1 MTLDTVLVVVVAV
14 FALVGFTTGLI
25 QAVGSIVGM
34 AIGSIIAARTFRS
47 VGGFTLPLLGN
58 NELVAA
64 ITSFILVFGVTTK
77 LIGLL
82 FHLVDKAYRLAA
94 IIPGLKGFNRLG
106 GLVLGA
112 IEGVLFTGII
122 LSVAT
127 KLPLSEQMLAT
138 IHNGA
143 VSRFFLAVSG
153 WVIPLLPGLYERARS
168 VTGGL

>member
-1 MTLDTVLVVVVAV
+1 MTLDAVLIVVIAGFAV
-14 FALVGFTTGLI
+14 VGFTTGLI

-34 AIGSIIAARTFRS
+34 VIGSIIAARTFRS

-58 NELVAA
+58 SEVVAA

-77 LIGLL
+77 IIGLL
-82 FHLVDKAYRLAA
+82 FHLVDKAYKLAA

-112 IEGVLFTGII
+112 VEGALFTGII
-122 LSVAT
+122 LGVAV

-138 IHNGA
+138 IHDGA
-143 VSRFFLAVSG
+143 VSRFLLAVSG
-153 WVIPLLPGLYERARS
+153 WVIPLLPGVYEKARS
-168 VTGGL
+168 VAT